1 MKKYKC
7 PICGYKFKE
16 CQCMFSGSSH
26 PDRYKQKVVVQDH
39 LYLLS
44 KDQLKHLIELQKKWR
59 TSYSDKEMEDILK
72 ELEKQNDE
80 FRMV

>member
-1 MKKYKC
+1 MKKDKC
-7 PICGYKFKE
+7 PICGYNFKE

-44 KDQLKHLIELQKKWR
+44 EEQLKHLIELQKKWR
-59 TSYSDKEMEDILK
+59 TSYSDKEMEYILK

-80 FRMV
+80 S